1 MINNTD
7 EELSVVFPEK
17 PQQVIIAIK
26 LLYIVL
32 VLTVISAALNGFY
45 NYLVV
50 SENFSPGFLLC
61 WVIII
66 PVYLLLVRK
75 ISDGKIW
82 ARNLL
87 LIYFILTTFSFVWL
101 SFGNRLLTLP
111 LPLTLYTILVGI
123 IGLIATI
130 MLYLSPSQAWF
141 ESIKHKKE
149 TPEDAS

>member
-1 MINNTD
+1 MDVSPSENTT
-7 EELSVVFPEK
+7 EVIPEK
-17 PQQVIIAIK
+17 PQQVRMAINI
-26 LLYIVL
+26 LYIEL
-32 VLTVISAALNGFY
+32 VLAVINAALNGYY
-45 NYLVV
+45 NYRF
-50 SENFSPGFLLC
+50 SENFFSATISC
-61 WVIII
+61 WVIFI

-87 LIYFILTTFSFVWL
+87 LIYFILTTSSFVWL